1 MRLGVLTFVTDEGIG
16 PVELG
21 QALEQRGFDSLFL
34 AEHTHIPVD
43 AKTPYPMG
51 GPIPPKYFR
60 TLDPFVALT
69 AAAVATQTLVL
80 GTGIAL
86 IPQRDPILTAKEV
99 ASLDLV
105 SGGRFRFG
113 VGVGWLREEI
123 ANHGV
128 DPKVRG
134 RVVEERLRAMIEIW
148 TQEKAEFHGEFV
160 DFDPIFSWPKPLTRP
175 YPPLYLGGGPASFSR
190 IARLKAGWLSMTAS
204 AKSLSGQLEE
214 LHAVAGDDVPV
225 INFHGGEPTANA
237 VEGYLHLGVERSCWT
252 FQPSLEMKRCDVWT
266 SGRPSSRNSP
276 GERHATDPR
285 STVATPGGAAIRDQA
300 GARSAPSA
308 DHGLPGAVGHSGR
321 A

>member
-1 MRLGVLTFVTDEGIG
+1 MRFGVLTFVTAEGIG

-21 QALEQRGFDSLFL
+21 EALEQRGFASLFL
-34 AEHTHIPVD
+34 AEHSHIPVD
-43 AKTPYPMG
+43 AKTPYPSG
-51 GPIPPKYFR
+51 GPIPPKYYR

-69 AAAVATQTLVL
+69 AAAVATQTLDL

-123 ANHGV
+123 ADHGV

-160 DFDPIFSWPKPLTRP
+160 DFDPIYSWPKPVTKP
-175 YPPLYLGGGPASFSR
+175 YPPLYLGGGPASFPR
-190 IARLKAGWLSMTAS
+190 IARLKAGWLSMTPS
-204 AKSLSGQLEE
+204 SKVLSDQLEE
-214 LHAVAGDDVPV
+214 LHAVAGADVPV
-225 INFHGGEPTANA
+225 INFHGGEPTAKA
-237 VEGYLHLGVERSCWT
+237 LEGYLQLGVEQVLLDLPT
-252 FQPSLEMKRCDVWT
+252 E
-266 SGRPSSRNSP
+266 
-276 GERHATDPR
+276 PR
-285 STVATPGGAAIRDQA
+285 DETLRILDQMQA
-300 GARSAPSA
+300 EFSKLS
-308 DHGLPGAVGHSGR
+308 
-321 A
+321 